1 MKPRGSMLRQLAER
15 AAMHPSIETAVLG
28 AIRLTLPSVLEQL
41 IAEEAERQ
49 GSHILRIYGRRM
61 PSERRSERDA
71 KVRELLL
78 AGKAPEHA
86 ALEAGCSR
94 AHAFKVQAA
103 LRLEIQSKSVP

>member
-71 KVRELLL
+71 KIEALLQ
-78 AGKAPEHA
+78 ADRAPEHV
-86 ALEAGCSR
+86 ALEVGCSR
-94 AHAFKVQAA
+94 RHVYLVRAR
-103 LRLEIQSKSVP
+103 LRSAKAVP